1 MRDLF
6 RAEALRF
13 RSWTLAYAF
22 IHLIVLGFL
31 ARMVDLAQQPAR
43 VYQVVGAVYV
53 LTGLLLGLY
62 QMGGYRRPNAW
73 LNLLHRPLPQ
83 WRIALALLGAGT
95 LLLTVAVWLPLL
107 TIAGWQ
113 EALTTRVIDARH
125 LWLCVSAL
133 LITLVGYLIGCYTML
148 ANKRYGF
155 GALVF
160 LLLLGL
166 GNAAG
171 MGAIA
176 VQLLCLAWLL
186 AMVLFAF
193 KPDLSTLPSSA
204 LGGIAVALP
213 GVVATAV
220 PLQLAMWFSLLLAG
234 MGVETAWIAS
244 GTHPNNLSV
253 NPPDSVK
260 AANFADGRDLMV
272 MGLRNSNDPDAPLWR
287 EQAAIS
293 EVFDLGPNAARLP
306 LRNELTN
313 IAPMEFDDAE
323 RGIRWVFSH
332 DSMRFEGYHLADFRS
347 AGLLGVDGTGA
358 FASPPLPGPQN
369 SLLTP
374 TMLYEYDNEQN
385 LILPRVRLPDGDV
398 LTGAGQVGENLAVLS
413 DRALYFYDGREL
425 VNGDALLAPR
435 QRLPLPG
442 KTGNLMRI
450 AIMELVDGYLVS
462 FLFTTHQ
469 HNAEGRPAYQV
480 TQRIDEQGVVTTVAR
495 REPDVSYGPAWR
507 FQNWYVSP
515 ALYWFKN
522 QALDLFSGY
531 TPVEDDREVAPPPRS
546 MMVLAGVL
554 MALSLLAA
562 LWRTGRIDISP
573 AARLAWILA
582 CGVLSVPALM
592 SLWLLYPPRERAVEN
607 AASQAQPA

>member
-1 MRDLF
+1 MRDIF

-13 RSWTLAYAF
+13 RSWTIAYAF

-31 ARMVDLAQQPAR
+31 ARMVDLAQQPLR
-43 VYQVVGAVYV
+43 VYQVFGAVYV

-73 LNLLHRPLPQ
+73 LNLLHRPLSQ
-83 WRIALALLGAGT
+83 WRIALALLGAGALLLT
-95 LLLTVAVWLPLL
+95 IAVLLPLLTVA
-107 TIAGWQ
+107 GWQ
-113 EALTTRVIDARH
+113 EGMTARVIDARH

-133 LITLVGYLIGCYTML
+133 LITLVGYLIGCYAML

-155 GALVF
+155 CALVF
-160 LLLLGL
+160 LLLLAL
-166 GNAAG
+166 GNAVG

-176 VQLLCLAWLL
+176 MQASCLAWLL

-193 KPDLSTLPSSA
+193 KPDLSTLPRGA
-204 LGGIAVALP
+204 FGGIAVALP

-220 PLQLAMWFSLLLAG
+220 PLQFAMWFTLFLAG

-253 NPPDSVK
+253 NPPNSVK
-260 AANFADGRDLMV
+260 AANFADGRDLMA
-272 MGLRNSNDPDAPLWR
+272 MGLRNSSAPDASLWR

-293 EVFDLGPNAARLP
+293 EVFDLGPNASQLP
-306 LRNELTN
+306 VRNELTN
-313 IAPMEFDDAE
+313 IVPMEFDDAE

-332 DSMRFEGYHLADFRS
+332 DRMRFEGYHLADLRA
-347 AGLLGVDGTGA
+347 AGELGVDGKGA
-358 FASPPLPGPQN
+358 FVSPPLPGPQN

-374 TMLYEYDNEQN
+374 SVLYQYDNEQN
-385 LILPRVRLPDGDV
+385 LILPRVRLPDGEV
-398 LTGAGQVGENLAVLS
+398 LTGADQVGENLVVLS
-413 DRALYFYDGREL
+413 DLALYFYDGREL

-462 FLFTTHQ
+462 FLFTANQ
-469 HNAEGRPAYQV
+469 HNAEGQPAYQL

-515 ALYWFKN
+515 VLYWFKN

-531 TPVEDDREVAPPPRS
+531 APIEDDKVVAPLPRS
-546 MMVLAGVL
+546 MMMLAGVL

-562 LWRTGRIDISP
+562 IWRTGRTDISP
-573 AARLAWILA
+573 AARMAWITA
-582 CGVLSVPALM
+582 CGALSVPALV
-592 SLWLLYPPRERAVEN
+592 SLWLLYPPRGRVDAGIV
-607 AASQAQPA
+607 AQARPA